1 MLDCYHTLTHVS
13 YRYDPDTRQNV
24 MVKEL
29 LHNCGWSY
37 TTSSSVGNRQSM
49 PADNV
54 VAYITFDDEELDIR
68 KGDLLILGDVP
79 IDNMTSSKLKDKY
92 DVMEVQTIRKYIDS
106 RFAHGNYVRAV
117 GV

>member
-37 TTSSSVGNRQSM
+37 TASRAMNNKQAV
-49 PADNV
+49 PADSII
-54 VAYITFDDEELDIR
+54 AYITSDRELPVIK

-79 IDNMTSSKLKDKY
+79 VDNMTSANLKDRY
-92 DVMEVQTIRKYIDS
+92 ETMEVQTIRKITDS
-106 RFAHGNYVRAV
+106 KLAHGNYVRVV